1 MWCMRCVWCRWA
13 QQRHGDASYF
23 EDRPDLELQQ
33 IAAYGMRKAA
43 IDVEEAF
50 ALQAIDGGWL
60 W

>member
-1 MWCMRCVWCRWA
+1 MRCVWCRWA